1 MTLRI
6 GDRVVVFDYGEVIS
20 VTPSDAARTDILAI
34 AAVDADP
41 FWASYWRHRD
51 ALDRGTISVPEYWG
65 LIAGDTGAGWAPS
78 TVQRLWAADF
88 TSWISVEPE
97 TIELIAELHA
107 GGTRLAVLSNA
118 GLDFASPLRFSPMGQ
133 YFERVFVSA
142 EMDDLKPDPS
152 IYLEV
157 TEALGISPAEM
168 VFIDNKKANTDAA
181 AALGATV
188 HHFVGVDG
196 LRSFLT
202 SLAQP
207 R

>member
-1 MTLRI
+1 MTLHIR
-6 GDRVVVFDYGEVIS
+6 DRVVVFDYGEVIS
-20 VTPSDAARTDILAI
+20 LTPSDEARAAIVAI
-34 AAVDADP
+34 AGVDADP
-41 FWASYWRHRD
+41 FWASYWSHRED
-51 ALDRGTISVPEYWG
+51 LDRGTISVPEYWA
-65 LIAGDTGAGWAPS
+65 LLAADTGAEWTAS

-88 TSWISVEPE
+88 TSWISVEPG
-97 TIELIAELHA
+97 TVDLIDELHA
-107 GGTRLAVLSNA
+107 GGTRLAILSNA
-118 GLDFASPLRFSPMGQ
+118 GFDFASPLRYSPMSR

-157 TEALGISPAEM
+157 TEALGITPDAL
-168 VFIDNKKANTDAA
+168 VFIDNKEINTDAA